1 MDIHL
6 TTMHQ
11 RVKYRIRIF
20 VQQNQQRCKH
30 NLATTKTVELHQ
42 YDSMNLKILTQ
53 KEFESEIKK
62 IQFDRHPIT
71 MIDAIIEYCTI
82 KNIEVET
89 AASLVTPRMKSSIEG
104 EALKLKMIAPKAR
117 LPIEVED

>member
-1 MDIHL
+1 M
-6 TTMHQ
+6 
-11 RVKYRIRIF
+11 
-20 VQQNQQRCKH
+20 
-30 NLATTKTVELHQ
+30 ATTKTAELHR
-42 YDSMNLKILTQ
+42 YDSMNLNILTQ
-53 KEFESEIKK
+53 KEFETEIKK
-62 IQFDRHPIT
+62 IQFDRHPIS

-104 EALKLKMIAPKAR
+104 EAMKLKMIAPKAR

>member
-6 TTMHQ
+6 TTMRLKAKLLIQ
-11 RVKYRIRIF
+11 IF

-30 NLATTKTVELHQ
+30 NLATTKTVELHR

-53 KEFESEIKK
+53 KEFEAEIKQ
-62 IQFDRHPIT
+62 IQRDRFPIT

-89 AASLVTPRMKSSIEG
+89 AASLITPRMKSSIEG
-104 EALKLKMIAPKAR
+104 EAMKLKMIAPKAR
-117 LPIEVED
+117 LPLEVED

>member
-1 MDIHL
+1 
-6 TTMHQ
+6 
-11 RVKYRIRIF
+11 
-20 VQQNQQRCKH
+20 
-30 NLATTKTVELHQ
+30 LATTKTVELHR

-53 KEFESEIKK
+53 KEFEAEIKQ
-62 IQFDRHPIT
+62 IQRDRFPIT

-89 AASLVTPRMKSSIEG
+89 AASLITPRMKSSIEG
-104 EALKLKMIAPKAR
+104 EAMKLKMITPKAR

>member
-1 MDIHL
+1 M
-6 TTMHQ
+6 
-11 RVKYRIRIF
+11 
-20 VQQNQQRCKH
+20 
-30 NLATTKTVELHQ
+30 ATTKTVELHR

-53 KEFESEIKK
+53 KEFEAEIKQ
-62 IQFDRHPIT
+62 IQRDRFPIT

-89 AASLVTPRMKSSIEG
+89 AASLITPRMKSAIEG
-104 EALKLKMIAPKAR
+104 EAMKLKMIAPKAR

>member
-11 RVKYRIRIF
+11 RAKYRIRIF

-30 NLATTKTVELHQ
+30 NLATTKTVELHR

-53 KEFESEIKK
+53 KEFEAEIKQ
-62 IQFDRHPIT
+62 IQRDRFPIT

-104 EALKLKMIAPKAR
+104 EAMKLKMIAPKAR